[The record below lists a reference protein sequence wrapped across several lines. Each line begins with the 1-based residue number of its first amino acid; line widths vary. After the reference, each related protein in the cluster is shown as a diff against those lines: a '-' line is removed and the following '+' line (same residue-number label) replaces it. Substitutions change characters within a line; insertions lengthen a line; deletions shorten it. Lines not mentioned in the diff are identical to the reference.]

1 MLSRWLRRYLALEV
15 LLVVCAVLL
24 ARASGLSA
32 TTAALLGTVV
42 FFILNSVAV
51 IVTYGFALWHGF
63 ATPPARRV
71 PRWRVC
77 GAAVL
82 EWLAT
87 FALFVLVQP
96 FERWWMGADGLGR
109 RQPAPHVVLLIHGY
123 LCNRGM
129 WWWLRRGLRAQGRAV
144 ATVNLEPPLGSIE
157 VLAECLRARIESLLA
172 ETGAESAVL
181 VGHSMGGL
189 VARAYLRRHG
199 TGHVAKL
206 ITLGSPHHGTRLARL
221 GRGRNA
227 REMEPDS
234 GWMRAWAEAD
244 YLSVP
249 ALSVWSARDNYVIPQ
264 DSSHMAGA
272 RETVLPALGHLSM
285 AFSPKILE
293 ILLNET
299 SEPSVPIEEPGPPAP
314 QNSEP

>member
-1 MLSRWLRRYLALEV
+1 MLSRWLRRCLTVEV
-15 LLVVCAVLL
+15 MVVVCAVLL
-24 ARASGLSA
+24 ARASGLGGA
-32 TTAALLGTVV
+32 TAATLGAVV
-42 FFILNSVAV
+42 FFILNSRAV
-51 IVTYGFALWHGF
+51 IVTYGFALWHGY
-63 ATPPARRV
+63 TPPHALRV
-71 PRWRVC
+71 PRWRAC
-77 GAAVL
+77 RAAVL

-87 FALFVLVQP
+87 FALFVLIQP
-96 FERWWMGADGLGR
+96 FERSWMGPDVLGR
-109 RQPAPHVVLLIHGY
+109 HKPARHVVLLIHGY

-157 VLAECLRARIESLLA
+157 DLAECLHVRIESLLA
-172 ETGAESAVL
+172 ETGADSAVL

-199 TGHVAKL
+199 TGHVVKL

-221 GRGRNA
+221 GLGRNA

-234 GWMRAWAEAD
+234 GWMREWADAD
-244 YLSVP
+244 PLSVP
-249 ALSVWSARDNYVIPQ
+249 ALSVWSARDNYVVPQ
-264 DSSHMAGA
+264 DSSRVAGA

-299 SEPSVPIEEPGPPAP
+299 TGHSVPMKEPGPPAP
-314 QNSEP
+314 QNCGP